1 MRFFNALN
9 LLLAAKFL
17 SQTPF
22 FKFLPNH
29 FSVSLFFLP
38 DQYRGGILQS
48 KTHRSDTTHSAIQ
61 KLLKIQN
68 RSYRKEACR

>member
-38 DQYRGGILQS
+38 AQ
-48 KTHRSDTTHSAIQ
+48 
-61 KLLKIQN
+61 
-68 RSYRKEACR
+68 